1 MRGRPINRTIR
12 VEGGAH
18 SNGSEWVCLRT
29 RAYTPRTNG
38 KAERF
43 IHRPC
48 FGSGPTLGPTRP
60 RRSAASSSAPMC
72 SSIIASD
79 HTRLAYGLE
88 GENGRTWTT
97 DLL

>member
-1 MRGRPINRTIR
+1 MDRLPRPAPALEML

-29 RAYTPRTNG
+29 RVYTPRTNG

-43 IHRPC
+43 IHARPY
-48 FGSGPTLGPTRP
+48 
-60 RRSAASSSAPMC
+60 ASSQERRVQLRPYC

-79 HTRLAYGLE
+79 YTRLAYGLE